1 MESDPNSMSAKKVL
15 RKRMKSLLLS
25 LAGDEKRR
33 QSEIVVG
40 KLLQLPAYNSAKRIS
55 LYLNMPDEVETLP
68 LLRHALDSGKAC
80 YIPKYYKAGGME
92 MVRIKDWADYLSLPV
107 TSWNIKQPA
116 DEDIREDA
124 LHTGGLDLIVIPG
137 LAFSLSGGRCGR
149 GKGYYDT
156 FLAKCKKGQAVPPVT
171 VALSYREQVVEQVP
185 MDAHDVPIDHVL
197 TA

>member
-68 LLRHALDSGKAC
+68 LLRHALDSG
-80 YIPKYYKAGGME
+80 IRVQRAG
-92 MVRIKDWADYLSLPV
+92 RRNSLFHC
-107 TSWNIKQPA
+107 T
-116 DEDIREDA
+116 
-124 LHTGGLDLIVIPG
+124 
-137 LAFSLSGGRCGR
+137 
-149 GKGYYDT
+149 Y
-156 FLAKCKKGQAVPPVT
+156 AVLV
-171 VALSYREQVVEQVP
+171 
-185 MDAHDVPIDHVL
+185 
-197 TA
+197 